1 MPQFHYPLKPGN
13 NKYTKVFGAIDVN
26 ERDQSNSECVCGEL
40 LGDGIGPK
48 VSL

>member
-1 MPQFHYPLKPGN
+1 MVITLSPQRYLEP
-13 NKYTKVFGAIDVN
+13 IDVN